1 MLYHRPWKRLVLAM
15 FVLGALMLSACAPAP
30 TPTVPP
36 PPPTTAPAQS
46 TAAPAQPTAAPATK
60 APEPTKAPATT
71 APTVAPTAA
80 PKAAVKDTL
89 TVAINGQPANLQ
101 PQQPVGR
108 LNELVDALIFD
119 SLTTRDP
126 QGKLVPALA
135 ESWKRID
142 DTTWEFKLRSGVKFH
157 NGDPLTSDDVKFS
170 YEQLVLAEA
179 AKSPHL
185 TFLQTIKEV
194 KVVDPTTFQ
203 ILTKQPDVLLP
214 SRVFD
219 LYGSIVPMKY
229 YQQVGDAKFGTA
241 APIGTG
247 PFKFVEWVKDSQITL
262 AANEDY
268 WGTKTPFKKLV
279 LRFIT
284 DDAARMAA
292 LLAGEVDI
300 ASNVPPTRV
309 DEINANSKLEVR
321 SGPSSRYYFL
331 VMDTTKKPFD
341 DVKVRQAINYA
352 LDRDAL
358 VKGVSR
364 GFGTPIASVFIPQTF
379 GYDAS
384 FKPVYDVNK
393 AKALLGEAG
402 YPNGLDIAFDSFTG
416 SIVDHS
422 KVSEAIAAQLEK
434 AGIRAK
440 LNVVDFGVFG
450 PKRLAH
456 QTAPLY
462 IYSLGDWAFDM
473 GVHLKSY
480 VEGSQGYYYVDP
492 VLGAKIDKV
501 LGIFDDAQRK
511 AAYVDIQK
519 EFYEK
524 ALYGSVYQVYQIWG
538 SAKNIDWTPQP
549 DEMLRFQTAKP
560 K

>member
-1 MLYHRPWKRLVLAM
+1 MKHYQSWKWLVRMTFVIGILA
-15 FVLGALMLSACAPAP
+15 LSACAPAP
-30 TPTVPP
+30 APTVPP
-36 PPPTTAPAQS
+36 PTAAPPAAQPTVAAAQPTTAPK
-46 TAAPAQPTAAPATK
+46 PTD
-60 APEPTKAPATT
+60 
-71 APTVAPTAA
+71 A
-80 PKAAVKDTL
+80 PKPPAKDTL
-89 TVAINGQPANLQ
+89 IIAINGQPAVLQ

-108 LNELVDALIFD
+108 LNELVNALIFD

-135 ESWKRID
+135 ESWKRVD

-157 NGDPLTSDDVKFS
+157 NGDPLTADDVKFT
-170 YEQLVLAEA
+170 YEQLVLPAEV
-179 AKSPHL
+179 KSPHL
-185 TFLQTIKEV
+185 TFLQTIKQV
-194 KVVDPTTFQ
+194 KVIDATTFQ
-203 ILTKQPDVLLP
+203 ILTTQPDVLLP

-219 LYGSIVPMKY
+219 LYGSVVPMKY
-229 YQQVGDAKFGTA
+229 YKEVGDAKFGTA
-241 APIGTG
+241 PVGSG
-247 PFKFVEWVKDSQITL
+247 PFKFVEWVKDRQITL
-262 AANEDY
+262 AANDQY
-268 WGTKTPFKKLV
+268 WGKKTPFKTLV

-309 DEINANSKLEVR
+309 DELNASGKLDVR
-321 SGPSSRYYFL
+321 AGPSSRFYFL

-341 DVKVRQAINYA
+341 DVKVRQALNNA

-364 GFGTPIASVFIPQTF
+364 GYGTPIASVFIPQTYA
-379 GYDAS
+379 YDAS
-384 FKPVYDVNK
+384 IKPVFDLNK
-393 AKALLGEAG
+393 SKQLLTEAG
-402 YPNGLDIAFDSFTG
+402 YPNGLDIGFDSFTG

-422 KVSEAIAAQLEK
+422 KVAEAIAGQLEK

-440 LNVVDFGVFG
+440 LNVAEFGVFG

-480 VEGSQGYYYVDP
+480 VEGSQGYYHVDAT
-492 VLGAKIDKV
+492 LGAKIDKA
-501 LGIFDDAQRK
+501 LGMFDDAQRK
-511 AAYVDIQK
+511 AAYVEIQK
-519 EFYEK
+519 EFFDK
-524 ALYGSVYQVYQIWG
+524 ALYGSVYQAYQIWG
-538 SAKNIDWTPQP
+538 VSKAIGWDPQP
-549 DEMLRFQTAKP
+549 DEMLRFELAKL